1 MKDIFLRIIAAL
13 LFLAGLILILIGTI
27 NLTSNLTQKNKQPNI
42 TYLVRE
48 V

>member
-1 MKDIFLRIIAAL
+1 MKDIFLRIIAIL
-13 LFLAGLILILIGTI
+13 LFLSGLILIIIGVT
-27 NLTSNLTQKNKQPNI
+27 NLASNLIQKNKQPNI